1 MLLWPSPCALFNAAA
16 IVDAVKEMTRELR
29 NAITQSGEKMAEKVE
44 DMVVEFAGLFGATV
58 DMSSVSAGT
67 AENVLKAMGIQV
79 SMSHLEVRIG
89 DSMHLQ
95 QDRMQWIAFNVD
107 LLRSMHRRRGR
118 AKARTFPCPSLTSTC
133 PSSLAR

>member
-1 MLLWPSPCALFNAAA
+1 M
-16 IVDAVKEMTRELR
+16 DAVKEMTRELR
-29 NAITQSGEKMAEKVE
+29 SAITQSGEKMAEKVE

-95 QDRMQWIAFNVD
+95 QDRMQWIA
-107 LLRSMHRRRGR
+107 SMWTCFDPCIGGGEGGGQRRGHSQVR
-118 AKARTFPCPSLTSTC
+118 L
-133 PSSLAR
+133 